1 VFVLR
6 EGIKKEAT
14 KMVQQVL
21 QGQGQIDQVPSDATA
36 GNIQTT

>member
-21 QGQGQIDQVPSDATA
+21 QGQGQIGQVQSDATA
-36 GNIQTT
+36 SSISAT